1 MKRTIST
8 LAILTTLAAAL
19 PAKAGEIPSRA
30 DMMKALIV
38 VGTYARICATPLS
51 EAAKA
56 RTRTVMRMLG
66 DVDSNALERSVTT
79 FSDGLA
85 SQDTGAW
92 CRETGEALAEGSK

>member
-1 MKRTIST
+1 MKRTII
-8 LAILTTLAAAL
+8 AIAITLAAM
-19 PAKAGEIPSRA
+19 PAKADETPSRS

-38 VGTYARICATPLS
+38 VGTYTRICAAPLS

-56 RTRTVMRMLG
+56 RTLTVLRMLG
-66 DVDSNALERSVTT
+66 DVDSNALERSITT

-92 CRETGEALAEGSK
+92 CRETGEALREGSK